1 MKGVAGKVR
10 VAVVED
16 QPLYRQM
23 LSGLLHAAPGTTVR
37 ASVSSAAEGRALP
50 VHEIDVV
57 LMDLDLGDG
66 DGIDVARELR
76 SKQPKLHVVLLSAAD
91 ASHRLRTLP
100 PSERSAW
107 SYLSKT
113 SALSAASLLQ
123 ALMSAAEGRPV
134 IDRALA
140 ERRVALPDSPLD
152 ALSGRQKEVLTLL
165 AAGLTNAAI
174 AAELGIAV
182 RSVDNH
188 VNALYLALGIA
199 ATAQTNARVTAA
211 SLFLDHTR

>member
-1 MKGVAGKVR
+1 
-10 VAVVED
+10 
-16 QPLYRQM
+16 M
-23 LSGLLHAAPGTTVR
+23 LTGLLHAAPGVRVR
-37 ASVSSAAEGRALP
+37 ASVSSACEGRALP
-50 VHEIDVV
+50 VHDIDVV
-57 LMDLDLGDG
+57 LVDLDLGDG
-66 DGIDVARELR
+66 DGIDLARELR
-76 SKQPKLHVVLLSAAD
+76 AEAPTLHVVLLSAAD
-91 ASHRLRTLP
+91 ASHRIRALP
-100 PSERSAW
+100 SSERSAW

-134 IDRALA
+134 IDRGLA
-140 ERRVALPDSPLD
+140 ERRVVLPDSPLD
-152 ALSGRQKEVLTLL
+152 ALSGRQLEVLKLL

-188 VNALYLALGIA
+188 VNAVYLALGVT